1 MFHRELGVAHLVDLD
16 HERDSSLGGAKG
28 EGLAGVLVGDGVE
41 VLEVVIGTALDHAAA
56 RSGQQGSW
64 HRSGLQGDRMILTCT
79 AMCRTVFETEGT
91 SMAAPQQSRI
101 EARVSARQKRLFE
114 RAAAIEGVTLT
125 DFAISSMQRAATSV
139 LQEHT
144 RIELSERNQRT
155 FVEALRNPPEPN
167 EALREAARAY
177 SKMK

>member
-1 MFHRELGVAHLVDLD
+1 
-16 HERDSSLGGAKG
+16 
-28 EGLAGVLVGDGVE
+28 
-41 VLEVVIGTALDHAAA
+41 
-56 RSGQQGSW
+56 
-64 HRSGLQGDRMILTCT
+64 
-79 AMCRTVFETEGT
+79 
-91 SMAAPQQSRI
+91 MAAPQQSRI